1 MIPPT
6 DFELGWIVGILEGE
20 GTFDA
25 VKKKYPRVRLEMTDQ
40 DSVVRVGE
48 LLGITR
54 APRYR
59 KRGDKK
65 PTWTLSICGN
75 QAKLLMLDVF
85 PHMSERRQQEIQE
98 VMLDEQNCG
107 DDLLRS

>member
-1 MIPPT
+1 MVVHGVAT

-25 VKKKYPRVRLEMTDQ
+25 VKKKYPRVRLEMTDK
-40 DSVVRVGE
+40 DSVVRMGE

-54 APRYR
+54 EPRYR

-85 PHMSERRQQEIQE
+85 PHMSERRRSKIQE
-98 VMLDEQNCG
+98 VMLYEN
-107 DDLLRS
+107 